1 MKKKAH
7 TSHLAVESNMRRALD
22 TIFWPG
28 MRHELQECYINCEQC
43 SRYSARNSKE
53 TLITRPVTEYPFQ
66 RIGLDT
72 MTLDGRKYLVC
83 VDYFS
88 NYTLVDRLQGTSS
101 GCTIKLIKKHFMRY
115 GIPEEVVSDGGP
127 EFDNKMMRELAH
139 KYGFRWNPCSPEM
152 PNSNRIA
159 ESTVKQIKCIIKK

>member
-1 MKKKAH
+1 MRNDMKKKAH
-7 TSHLAVESNMRRALD
+7 TSHLAVEINMRRALD

-43 SRYSARNSKE
+43 SRYSARNRKE
-53 TLITRPVTEYPFQ
+53 TLIARPVPEYPFQ

-88 NYTLVDRLQGTSS
+88 NYTLVDRLQRTSS
-101 GCTIKLIKKHFMRY
+101 CCTIKLIKKHFMRY
-115 GIPEEVVSDGGP
+115 GIP
-127 EFDNKMMRELAH
+127 
-139 KYGFRWNPCSPEM
+139 
-152 PNSNRIA
+152 
-159 ESTVKQIKCIIKK
+159 